1 MSEFEKQKDAIKL
14 FLKTEA
20 SKCELDILAL
30 EAKIKEHKAHK
41 SEAEALYC
49 EADSAADLASFEE
62 WLKKPLR
69 AKKPCV
75 DSLEIRLLRFISDV
89 VS

>member
-20 SKCELDILAL
+20 NKCELDILAL
-30 EAKIKEHKAHK
+30 EAKIKEHKARK

-62 WLKKPLR
+62 CLRKTFR
-69 AKKPCV
+69 AKKPCM

-89 VS
+89 VG